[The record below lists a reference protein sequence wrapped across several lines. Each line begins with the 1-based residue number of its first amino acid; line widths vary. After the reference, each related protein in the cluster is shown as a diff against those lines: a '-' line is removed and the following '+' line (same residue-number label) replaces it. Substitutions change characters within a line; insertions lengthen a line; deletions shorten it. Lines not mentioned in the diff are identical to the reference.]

1 MNPEAAK
8 AGLTVALFVAVA
20 AALILPLETPGSAE
34 FVVTLLAL
42 GIGILATGVIAFV
55 IRRSSR

>member
-8 AGLTVALFVAVA
+8 AGLTVALFVAIA

-34 FVVTLLAL
+34 FVVTVLAL

>member
-20 AALILPLETPGSAE
+20 AALILPLEAPGSAE

-42 GIGILATGVIAFV
+42 GIGLLATGVIAFV

>member
-1 MNPEAAK
+1 MNPQAAK
-8 AGLTVALFVAVA
+8 AGLAVGLFVAVA

-42 GIGILATGVIAFV
+42 GIGILATGVVAFV
-55 IRRSSR
+55 IYRSSH

>member
-1 MNPEAAK
+1 MNPQAAK
-8 AGLTVALFVAVA
+8 AGLAIGLFVAVA

-42 GIGILATGVIAFV
+42 GIGILATGVVAFV
-55 IRRSSR
+55 IYRSSH

>member
-8 AGLTVALFVAVA
+8 AGLTIALFVAIA

-34 FVVTLLAL
+34 FVVTVLAL

>member
-20 AALILPLETPGSAE
+20 SALILPLETPGSAE
-34 FVVTLLAL
+34 FVVNVLAL

-55 IRRSSR
+55 IRRSSH

>member
-8 AGLTVALFVAVA
+8 AGLTVALFVAIA
-20 AALILPLETPGSAE
+20 AARILPLETPGSAE
-34 FVVTLLAL
+34 FVVTVLAL

>member
-8 AGLTVALFVAVA
+8 AGLTVALFVAIA

-34 FVVTLLAL
+34 FVVTVLAL
-42 GIGILATGVIAFV
+42 GIGILATGVIAFM

>member
-1 MNPEAAK
+1 MNPEAGK

-55 IRRSSR
+55 IRRSSH

>member
-55 IRRSSR
+55 IRRSSH

>member
-20 AALILPLETPGSAE
+20 AALILPLEVPGSAE
-34 FVVTLLAL
+34 FVVTLLAF

>member
-8 AGLTVALFVAVA
+8 AGLTVALFVAIA

-34 FVVTLLAL
+34 FVVTVLAW
-42 GIGILATGVIAFV
+42 GIGLLATGVIAFV

>member
-8 AGLTVALFVAVA
+8 AGLTVALFVAIA